1 MSQDRF
7 DPLVEGL
14 YEAALHPETW
24 DAALLGLARACD
36 ADNFHLMA
44 CPVGQAVPGFSL
56 AWGMDPAMEVSYKLH
71 YAGIDPRRQAVQSR
85 ADGHWLA
92 CHQQFDTRAVGRNEF
107 FQDYLIPNGIRYLVG
122 SRVVRCDG
130 IDVLYGMH
138 RAPGRAPF
146 EGEPL
151 ALLQRLTGHF
161 QRASR
166 LWLRTAGLREQAA
179 RGAHMLDSVEHGVL
193 ALDRLG
199 QIRHANRI
207 AEALLREGPE
217 LRVRAGKLST
227 MHAAGAVAFADMRMA
242 CLADRQPRSWRVGRL
257 NLTLVALASRGAFAD
272 ALDGARLLL
281 LIGSDTRMRRPTM
294 SQLMQAYGLTAAEA
308 RVAQAV
314 AAGVTPSEQAAAQ
327 ALSLNTVKT
336 HLKAVFAKTGCRRQS
351 DLVRLLAALPPAR
364 GDAPHTFG

>member
-1 MSQDRF
+1 MSQERF
-7 DPLVEGL
+7 DSLVEGF
-14 YEAALHPETW
+14 YEAALNPDTW
-24 DAALLGLARACD
+24 DATLLGLARACD

-44 CPVGQAVPGFSL
+44 CPVGRAVPSFSL
-56 AWGMDPAMEVSYKLH
+56 TWGMDPAMEASYKLH
-71 YAGIDPRRQAVQSR
+71 YAGIDPRRKAVQSR
-85 ADGHWLA
+85 DDGQWLA
-92 CHQQFDTRAVGRNEF
+92 CHRHFDTQVVGRHEF

-138 RAPGRAPF
+138 RAPGRPPF
-146 EGEPL
+146 EGEAL

-179 RGAHMLDSVEHGVL
+179 RGALLLDGVENGVL
-193 ALDRLG
+193 ALDRCG
-199 QIRHANRI
+199 QILHANRI

-217 LRVRAGKLST
+217 LRLRGGKLFT
-227 MHAAGAVAFADMRMA
+227 LHAAGTAPLADVMKA
-242 CLADRQPRSWRVGRL
+242 CLADRQPRSWRIGRL
-257 NLTLVALASRGAFAD
+257 TLTLVALASRGPFAD
-272 ALDGARLLL
+272 ALDGARLML
-281 LIGSDTRMRRPTM
+281 LIGAETRLRRPTS
-294 SQLMQAYGLTAAEA
+294 SQLMQAWGLTAAEA

-314 AAGVTPSEQAAAQ
+314 AAGATPAEQAAAQ
-327 ALSLNTVKT
+327 GLSLNTVKT

-364 GDAPHTFG
+364 AGTPHTFG